1 MTPRVDKGLGAHAPH
16 SDELFE
22 WVLDSA
28 ADFALIGISPA
39 GAVTQWNAGAERL
52 FHYSPAE
59 ILGFNGDVIFTPEDR
74 AQGVPAS
81 ERSVA
86 LSEGRTAR
94 ERWYQRKDGSRFWGA
109 GWMAPLADGHGF
121 IKVLRDLTA
130 IRESKDRLREDDA
143 LFSVLGTHIPQLVFR
158 SHRDGECSW
167 VSAQWCTYTGV
178 AFEDNLGLGWLDAIH
193 PDDREPTLAAWGT
206 AQTTGEYTVEHR
218 ILQAAEGRYRWHQ
231 TRARRVSGDSL
242 AADWIGT
249 STDVDDLHSRRKR
262 DAFLLELN
270 DAIRPLADP
279 IAIQET
285 AMRMLCTHLELRRA
299 VYYALDPEETHAY
312 TVSSWGDAIEP
323 AVAAEHA
330 QIDLVDHLV
339 ATYKSG
345 QPAVWYDAET
355 DAGMSDELRAAF
367 LASRVRAAVGL
378 PLVKNER
385 LVAVLGVQTEQP
397 RNWSAHELHLIQE
410 VAERTWA
417 AVERSR
423 AEAEMSAAQER
434 YRALFNSIDQG
445 FCTIEVKFDA
455 QGRPV
460 DFLFLEVSPSFERQ
474 TGIKNGA
481 GRWMREIAP
490 EQDEYWFEIFGRVA
504 LSGEPVRYESSSTP
518 IGRWWSIYAFKIS
531 GPNRIA
537 VLFHDITE
545 RKQAEAA
552 LRASEKS
559 LTQLNEKLGARVA
572 ERTAELRQTWRLS
585 RDLLTVIRRDKVI
598 VAVNQAWTETLGWE
612 ERELVG
618 KTFME
623 FTHPDDLQTT
633 IAAFESTFNAP
644 LTEPYEYRLRHKQG
658 GYRWIAWTA
667 AFSNGRLFANGRDV
681 TEQRAR
687 QDELERT
694 QEALRQTQKLESMGQ
709 LTGGVA
715 HDFNNLLTPILGCLD
730 MLQRRGLNDAREQRM
745 VSGAIQSAERAKVL
759 VQRLLAFARRQP
771 LQPTAIDVAELTREM
786 GGLLASTTG
795 PQIKV
800 IVDAPAGLPP
810 ARADANQLE
819 MALLNL
825 AVNARDAMPH
835 GGTLQ
840 ISVDAELVGEGHRAG
855 LEPGRYLRLSVKDTG
870 EGMDEETRKR
880 AIEPF
885 FSTKGVGKGTGL
897 GLSMV
902 HGLALQLGGGL
913 DIRSTPGLG
922 THIELW
928 LPQSAQPT
936 APQQAALPEVPS
948 TECQGAVLLVDDEEL
963 VRFSTSDML
972 NELGY
977 SVIEASSAEEALEL
991 MQRASVPDYVITDQL
1006 MPGMSGTELARMLLN
1021 KHPQLKVLV
1030 ISGFADVDAIAPDL
1044 PRRTKPFRSAELA
1057 ASLASLS

>member
-1 MTPRVDKGLGAHAPH
+1 MTPRVDKGIGARAP
-16 SDELFE
+16 SDELFK
-22 WVLDSA
+22 WVVDSA
-28 ADFALIGISPA
+28 VDFALIGISPA
-39 GAVTQWNAGAERL
+39 GAITHWNVGAERL
-52 FHYSPAE
+52 FQYSAAE

-74 AQGVPAS
+74 VQGIPSS
-81 ERSVA
+81 ERSIA
-86 LSEGRTAR
+86 LDEGRTTG

-109 GWMAPLADGHGF
+109 GWIAPQADGHGF
-121 IKVLRDLTA
+121 IKVLRDMTA
-130 IRESKDRLREDDA
+130 LREAKDRLREDDA
-143 LFSVLGTHIPQLVFR
+143 LFSVLGTHIPQLLFR
-158 SHRDGECSW
+158 SHSGGDCSW
-167 VSAQWCTYTGV
+167 VSAQWCTYPGI
-178 AFEDNLGLGWLDAIH
+178 AFENNLGLGWLDAIH
-193 PDDREPTLAAWGT
+193 PDDREPTLAAWET
-206 AQTTGEYTVEHR
+206 AQITGEYAVEQR
-218 ILQAAEGRYRWHQ
+218 IVQASEGRYRWHQ
-231 TRARRVSGDSL
+231 TRARRVGGDAL
-242 AADWIGT
+242 IADWIGT
-249 STDVDDLHSRRKR
+249 STDVDDLHSRRER
-262 DAFLLELN
+262 DTFLLELN

-285 AMRMLCTHLELRRA
+285 AMRMLCMHLELGRA
-299 VYYALDPEETHAY
+299 VYYALDSEETYAY
-312 TVSSWGDAIEP
+312 TVSSWGNVVEP
-323 AVAAEHA
+323 TVAAEHVE
-330 QIDLVDHLV
+330 IDLVEHLV
-339 ATYKSG
+339 ETYKNG
-345 QPAVWYDAET
+345 QPAVWYDAES

-367 LASRVRAAVGL
+367 LASGVRAAVGL

-385 LVAVLGVQTEQP
+385 LVAVLGVQTGQP
-397 RNWSAHELHLIQE
+397 RNWTANDLHLIQE

-455 QGRPV
+455 QQRAV

-474 TGIKNGA
+474 TGIKGGA

-490 EQDEYWFEIFGRVA
+490 DQDEYWFEAFGRVA
-504 LSGEPVRYESSSTP
+504 LSGEPVRLESFSTP
-518 IGRWWSIYAFKIS
+518 LERWWSIYAFKIS

-552 LRASEKS
+552 LRASEKT
-559 LTQLNEKLGARVA
+559 LTQLNETLEARVA

-585 RDLLTVIRRDKVI
+585 RDLLTVIKRDKVI
-598 VAVNQAWTETLGWE
+598 LAVNQAWTETLGWE

-618 KTFME
+618 RSFLD
-623 FTHPDDLQTT
+623 FTHPDDQQAT
-633 IAAFESTFNAP
+633 IEAFESTFKAP
-644 LTEPYEYRLRHKQG
+644 LTEPYEYRLCHKQG

-667 AFSNGRLFANGRDV
+667 AFANGRVFANGRDV

-687 QDELERT
+687 QAELERT

-715 HDFNNLLTPILGCLD
+715 HDFNNLLTPIIGCLD
-730 MLQRRGLNDAREQRM
+730 MLQRRGLNDSREQRM
-745 VSGAIQSAERAKVL
+745 VAGAIQSAERAKVL

-825 AVNARDAMPH
+825 AVNSRDAMPN
-835 GGTLQ
+835 GGTLK
-840 ISVDAELVGEGHRAG
+840 ISVDAESIGEGHRAG
-855 LEPGRYLRLSVKDTG
+855 LQPGRYLRLSVEDTG
-870 EGMDEETRKR
+870 EGMDEETLKR

-913 DIRSTPGLG
+913 GIRSTPGVG

-928 LPQSAQPT
+928 LPQSDQPT
-936 APQQAALPEVPS
+936 AQQGHALPEVPDAERNG
-948 TECQGAVLLVDDEEL
+948 TVLLVDDEEL

-991 MQRASVPDYVITDQL
+991 MKREPMPDFVITDQL
-1006 MPGMSGTELARMLLN
+1006 MPGMSGTELARKLLDA
-1021 KHPQLKVLV
+1021 HPHLKVLV

-1044 PRRTKPFRSAELA
+1044 PRLTKPFRTAELA